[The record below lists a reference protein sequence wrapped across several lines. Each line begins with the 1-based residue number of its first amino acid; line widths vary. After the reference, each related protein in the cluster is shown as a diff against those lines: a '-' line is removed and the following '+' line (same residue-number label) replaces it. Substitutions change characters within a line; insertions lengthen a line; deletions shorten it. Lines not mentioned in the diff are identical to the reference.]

1 MPFIFFRLITT
12 LCTVIADVLRKRK
25 SRITKSFCPEL
36 KFSPS
41 CVSGTGRKCYLQ
53 KWKTKMSFIHIALL
67 QETKNVIEWSE
78 WRENVLTKQGPNY
91 QNYSIIATLISC
103 NKLSN
108 PQRLTKELTYTC
120 RWKVENENWFQICI
134 FDGFVFFCKL
144 YFLDLARCISQ
155 VRQAHTCWWLIGRRE
170 LVPNWQYRSFS
181 DIFDRFGSSPNNT
194 NTPHSVSLR
203 SHLHWLWMDLYS
215 GQQLLC
221 FIGFHIIRW
230 EINDKATTFSSKW
243 PI

>member
-1 MPFIFFRLITT
+1 MPFIFFHLITT

-53 KWKTKMSFIHIALL
+53 KLKTKMSFIHIALL

-78 WRENVLTKQGPNY
+78 WRENVLTKQGPN
-91 QNYSIIATLISC
+91 QNYSIIATSISC

-108 PQRLTKELTYTC
+108 PQRLTKVLTYTC
-120 RWKVENENWFQICI
+120 RWKVENENWFQIYLMDLSFFGNCI
-134 FDGFVFFCKL
+134 YWILQDVH
-144 YFLDLARCISQ
+144 ISQ
-155 VRQAHTCWWLIGRRE
+155 VGQAHTCWWLIGRRE

-203 SHLHWLWMDLYS
+203 SHLHWLWIDLYS

-221 FIGFHIIRW
+221 FIGFHIIRVL
-230 EINDKATTFSSKW
+230 NLL
-243 PI
+243 

>member
-1 MPFIFFRLITT
+1 MPFIFFHLITT

-78 WRENVLTKQGPNY
+78 WRENVLTKQGPIH
-91 QNYSIIATLISC
+91 QHYSIIATSISC

-120 RWKVENENWFQICI
+120 RWKMENENWFQIYLMDLS
-134 FDGFVFFCKL
+134 FFVN
-144 YFLDLARCISQ
+144 CISWILQ
-155 VRQAHTCWWLIGRRE
+155 DVFLRWDKLTLADDWLEGENWFPTDSIAPFQTYLTDLDRVQTIQTLPTLCLWDLICIGSE
-170 LVPNWQYRSFS
+170 WICILVNSSFALL
-181 DIFDRFGSSPNNT
+181 
-194 NTPHSVSLR
+194 VSTL
-203 SHLHWLWMDLYS
+203 
-215 GQQLLC
+215 
-221 FIGFHIIRW
+221 
-230 EINDKATTFSSKW
+230 
-243 PI
+243 

>member
-1 MPFIFFRLITT
+1 MPFIFFHLITT

-41 CVSGTGRKCYLQ
+41 CVSGTGRKCYLE

-78 WRENVLTKQGPNY
+78 WRENVLTKQGPIH
-91 QNYSIIATLISC
+91 QNYSIIATSISC

-120 RWKVENENWFQICI
+120 RWKMENENWFQIYLMDLS
-134 FDGFVFFCKL
+134 FFVN
-144 YFLDLARCISQ
+144 CISWILQ
-155 VRQAHTCWWLIGRRE
+155 DVFLRWDKLTLADDWLEGENWLPTDSIAPFQTYLTDLDRVQTIQTLPTLCLWDLICIGSE
-170 LVPNWQYRSFS
+170 WICILVNSSFALL
-181 DIFDRFGSSPNNT
+181 
-194 NTPHSVSLR
+194 VSTL
-203 SHLHWLWMDLYS
+203 
-215 GQQLLC
+215 
-221 FIGFHIIRW
+221 
-230 EINDKATTFSSKW
+230 
-243 PI
+243 

>member
-1 MPFIFFRLITT
+1 MPFIFFHLITT

-41 CVSGTGRKCYLQ
+41 CVSGTGRKCYLE

-120 RWKVENENWFQICI
+120 RWKMENENWFQIYLMDLS
-134 FDGFVFFCKL
+134 FFVN
-144 YFLDLARCISQ
+144 CISWILQ
-155 VRQAHTCWWLIGRRE
+155 DVFLRWDKLTLADDWLEERTGSE
-170 LVPNWQYRSFS
+170 L
-181 DIFDRFGSSPNNT
+181 T
-194 NTPHSVSLR
+194 VSLPFR
-203 SHLHWLWMDLYS
+203 HIWRIWIGSKQHKHSSTSVFAFLIFAFSWFYTDLDRIQTIQTRWM
-215 GQQLLC
+215 
-221 FIGFHIIRW
+221 
-230 EINDKATTFSSKW
+230 SSLSLT
-243 PI
+243 

>member
-41 CVSGTGRKCYLQ
+41 CVSGTGRKCYLE

-91 QNYSIIATLISC
+91 QNYSIIATSISC

-120 RWKVENENWFQICI
+120 RWKVENENWFQIYLMDLS
-134 FDGFVFFCKL
+134 FFVN
-144 YFLDLARCISQ
+144 CISWILQ
-155 VRQAHTCWWLIGRRE
+155 DVFLRWDKLTLADDWLEERTGSE
-170 LVPNWQYRSFS
+170 L
-181 DIFDRFGSSPNNT
+181 T
-194 NTPHSVSLR
+194 VSLPFR
-203 SHLHWLWMDLYS
+203 HIWRIWIESKQYKHSQTTVLSFLYIS
-215 GQQLLC
+215 YLIC
-221 FIGFHIIRW
+221 IG
-230 EINDKATTFSSKW
+230 SKL
-243 PI
+243 